1 MKLASY
7 LIVRVFK
14 YNIKY
19 SVYFKGIYGLIIM
32 GGTTVMMK
40 KACILFILRFQY
52 DSVNRESE
60 NSSNFFYVMERQQS
74 ININH
79 FSINEGMTYTE
90 VKDLIGFEGDLLIEE
105 G

>member
-7 LIVRVFK
+7 LIVRGFK

-40 KACILFILRFQY
+40 SACILFSLCLG
-52 DSVNRESE
+52 
-60 NSSNFFYVMERQQS
+60 
-74 ININH
+74 
-79 FSINEGMTYTE
+79 FSMTACEQRKE
-90 VKDLIGFEGDLLIEE
+90 VKTKQQLLLL
-105 G
+105 